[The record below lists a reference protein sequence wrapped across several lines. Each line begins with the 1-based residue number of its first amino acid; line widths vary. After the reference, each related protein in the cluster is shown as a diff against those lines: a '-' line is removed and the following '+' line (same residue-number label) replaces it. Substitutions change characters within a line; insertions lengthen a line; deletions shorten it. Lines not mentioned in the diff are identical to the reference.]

1 MIVRINGKIEYVG
14 KDTVHVGTGDVV
26 RELLVPAADIPFLQ
40 SKAGQTVTFFTLEYL
55 DGNPSFGNL
64 VPRMI
69 GFLRADDREFFE
81 LFTTVKNIGTKK
93 ALKALA
99 LPTGQIA
106 SAIALKDARKLSTL
120 PGVGKRVAEQIIA
133 ELHGKV
139 DTFATHEGHVAGGT
153 AMPVS
158 NLADYQSQAVEVLVK
173 LGERRPEAE
182 NWVER
187 VCTVDPTLKDPQKVV
202 QAVYRLKAGAR

>member
-1 MIVRINGKIEYVG
+1 MIVRLQGKLEFVG
-14 KDTVHVGTGDVV
+14 EDCAHVLVGDMV

-40 SKAGQTVTFFTLEYL
+40 SQVGQSVTFFTLEYL

-69 GFLRADDREFFE
+69 GFLRADDREFFH
-81 LFTTVKNIGTKK
+81 LFTTVKNIVTKK

-99 LPTGQIA
+99 VPTGQIA
-106 SAIALKDARKLSTL
+106 SAIALKDARRLSDL

-139 DTFATHEGHVAGGT
+139 ETFATHTGA
-153 AMPVS
+153 PVP
-158 NLADYQSQAVEVLVK
+158 AAAPAAQHQQQAVEALVK
-173 LGERRPEAE
+173 LGERRAEAE
-182 NWVER
+182 NWVQR
-187 VCTVDPTLKDPQKVV
+187 VCSVDPTLKDVPKVV
-202 QAVYRLKAGAR
+202 QAVYRLKAGTR